1 MRSPGFPVKVRMALA
16 AIAIACVLIFSCKMQ
31 PAPRETQ
38 PQYDLLI
45 RGGHII
51 DGSGSPWYQGEV
63 AVKSGKIAAVGRL
76 VNPTARRVIDAT
88 GLVVAPGFIDL
99 HTHSDYTLLVDGN
112 GQSKIRQGVTT
123 EIIGEDAS
131 AGPFTSPD
139 QPDVSKSPR
148 PADFKR
154 NWETLAQ
161 YFDVLQKSG
170 TSLNVASYVGA
181 GQVWMGVVGDVNRRP
196 TPTEM
201 KKMEDLV
208 AQAMQQG
215 AIGLSSGLIYPP
227 DSYMT
232 TDDLIHLASVAAR
245 YGGIYTTHIR
255 GEGANEPQALAEAI
269 EIGEKARLPVH
280 ILHFKMDGKPNW
292 GHMIDQIK
300 IIEAA
305 RDRGIDVTADQ
316 YPYIASMTNLEQCL
330 PPEFLEGSL
339 EHRVELLK
347 DPKAREKIRR
357 DIAQGLPGW
366 VNNEVQS
373 TGGWHGVMVATVE
386 KPEDKQYEGKRMD
399 EVAKAMHTDPVNA
412 LCNLLV
418 NEGGTAFGIYFSMS
432 EQDVELAMKQP
443 WVGIGSDGAAVNP
456 RMAFAGK
463 PHPRFYGTFPRV
475 LGVYVRERHVLTL
488 ADAVRKM
495 TSLSAHITGLKD
507 RGLLAPGMAADITIF
522 NPQTVSDKAT
532 FENPL
537 QDPVGIP
544 YVIVNGVVVID
555 NAHHTGAK
563 PGQVLYGP
571 GKPGNPG

>member
-1 MRSPGFPVKVRMALA
+1 MRSPRTHSKTRLLLAIIAGACALM
-16 AIAIACVLIFSCKMQ
+16 STCKTQ
-31 PAPRETQ
+31 SAPHDAQ
-38 PQYDLLI
+38 PQYDLVI
-45 RGGHII
+45 KGGHIL
-51 DGSGSPWYQGEV
+51 DGTGSPWYEGDV
-63 AVKSGKIAAVGRL
+63 AVKDGKIASVGRL
-76 VNPTARRVIDAT
+76 VNPTARRVIDAA
-88 GLVVAPGFIDL
+88 GLAVAPGFIDL
-99 HTHSDYTLLVDGN
+99 HSHSDYTLLVDGD

-131 AGPFTSPD
+131 AGPFTSPN
-139 QPDVSKSPR
+139 QPDMSKSPR

-154 NWETLAQ
+154 NWQTLAQ

-181 GQVWMGVVGDVNRRP
+181 GQVWMGVMGDVNRRP
-196 TPTEM
+196 TSAERQ
-201 KKMEDLV
+201 KMENLV

-227 DSYMT
+227 NSYMT
-232 TDDLIHLASVAAR
+232 TDDLIHLARVAAR

-269 EIGEKARLPVH
+269 EIGEKAHLPVH

-292 GHMIDQIK
+292 GHAIDQVR
-300 IIEAA
+300 IIQAA

-316 YPYIASMTNLEQCL
+316 YPYIASMTHLEQCL
-330 PPEFLEGSL
+330 PPKFLEGSL
-339 EHRVELLK
+339 ERRVEMLK
-347 DPKAREKIRR
+347 NPRVREEIRQ
-357 DIAQGLPGW
+357 DISHGLPGW

-373 TGGWHGVMVATVE
+373 TGGWHGVMVAAVN
-386 KPEDKQYEGKRMD
+386 KAEDKQYEGKRMD
-399 EVAKAMHTDPVNA
+399 EVANTMHTDPVNA

-418 NEGGTAFGIYFSMS
+418 NEGGTAYGIFFGMS
-432 EQDVELAMKQP
+432 EPDVELIMKQP
-443 WVGIGSDGAAVNP
+443 WVGVGSDGAAVSP
-456 RMAFAGK
+456 AMVFAGK

-495 TSLSAHITGLKD
+495 TSLPAHITGLKD

-537 QDPVGIP
+537 QYPVGIP
-544 YVIVNGVVVID
+544 YVIVNGVVVI
-555 NAHHTGAK
+555 NHGEHTGAK
-563 PGQVLYGP
+563 PGEVLYGRA
-571 GKPGNPG
+571 KI

>member
-1 MRSPGFPVKVRMALA
+1 MRSPMLRSKMRLILAIIAGACAL
-16 AIAIACVLIFSCKMQ
+16 LSSCKTQ
-31 PAPRETQ
+31 SAPREAQ

-45 RGGHII
+45 KGGHIL
-51 DGSGSPWYQGEV
+51 DGTGSPWYEGDV
-63 AVKSGKIAAVGRL
+63 AVKDGKVAAVGRL
-76 VNPTARRVIDAT
+76 VNPTARLVIDAA
-88 GLVVAPGFIDL
+88 GLAVAPGFIDL
-99 HTHSDYTLLVDGN
+99 HTHSDYTLLVDGD

-131 AGPFTSPD
+131 AGPFTSPS

-148 PADFKR
+148 PAKFKR

-161 YFDVLQKSG
+161 YFDVLKKSG
-170 TSLNVASYVGA
+170 ISLNVASYVGA
-181 GQVWMGVVGDVNRRP
+181 GQVWMGVIGDVNRRP
-196 TPTEM
+196 TPAEM
-201 KKMEDLV
+201 KKMENLV

-227 DSYMT
+227 NSYMT
-232 TDDLIHLASVAAR
+232 TDDLIRLASVAAR
-245 YGGIYTTHIR
+245 YGGVYTTHIR

-269 EIGEKARLPVH
+269 EIGEKAHLPVH

-292 GHMIDQIK
+292 GHAIDQVR
-300 IIEAA
+300 IIQAA
-305 RDRGIDVTADQ
+305 RDRGIGVTADQ

-330 PPEFLEGSL
+330 PPKFLEGSL

-347 DPKAREKIRR
+347 NPKAREEIRQ
-357 DIAQGLPGW
+357 DIAHGLPGW

-373 TGGWHGVMVATVE
+373 TGGWHGVMVAAVD

-412 LCNLLV
+412 LCDLLV
-418 NEGGTAFGIYFSMS
+418 NEGGTAYAIYFGMS
-432 EQDVELAMKQP
+432 EPDVELIMKQP
-443 WVGIGSDGAAVNP
+443 WVGVGSDGAAVSP
-456 RMAFAGK
+456 AMVFAGK

-488 ADAVRKM
+488 AEAVRKM
-495 TSLSAHITGLKD
+495 TSLPAHIAGLKD

-537 QDPVGIP
+537 QYPVGIP
-544 YVIVNGVVVID
+544 YVIVNGVVVI
-555 NAHHTGAK
+555 NNGQHTGAK
-563 PGQVLYGP
+563 SGEVLYGR
-571 GKPGNPG
+571 GKV

>member
-1 MRSPGFPVKVRMALA
+1 MRCKRLSDQLRLALA
-16 AIAIACVLIFSCKMQ
+16 ALAAVAACGLMLSCNPQ
-31 PAPRETQ
+31 QTTTQ
-38 PQYDLLI
+38 KARPQYDLLI
-45 RGGHII
+45 KGGRII
-51 DGSGSPWYQGEV
+51 DGSGSPWYEGEV
-63 AVKSGKIAAVGRL
+63 AVKNGKIAAVGRL

-99 HTHSDYTLLVDGN
+99 HTHSDYTLLVDGDA
-112 GQSKIRQGVTT
+112 QSKIRQGVTT

-131 AGPFTSPD
+131 AGPFTSPS
-139 QPDVSKSPR
+139 QPDVSKSSR
-148 PADFKR
+148 PPGFKR

-161 YFDVLQKSG
+161 YFDVVRKSG
-170 TSLNVASYVGA
+170 ISLNVASYVGA
-181 GQVWMGVVGDVNRRP
+181 GQVWMGVIGNVNRRP
-196 TPTEM
+196 TPAEM

-227 DSYMT
+227 NSYMT

-245 YGGIYTTHIR
+245 YGGIYTSHIR

-292 GHMIDQIK
+292 GHAIDPVR
-300 IIEAA
+300 IIQAA
-305 RDRGIDVTADQ
+305 RDRGIEVTADQ
-316 YPYIASMTNLEQCL
+316 YPYIASMTHLEQCL
-330 PPEFLEGSL
+330 PPRFLEGSL

-347 DPKAREKIRR
+347 NPKVREEIRR
-357 DIAQGLPGW
+357 DIAHGLPGW

-373 TGGWHGVMVATVE
+373 TGGWHGVMVAAVD
-386 KPEDKQYEGKRMD
+386 KAEDKQYEGKRMD
-399 EVAKAMHTDPVNA
+399 EVATMMHTDPVNA

-418 NEGGTAFGIYFSMS
+418 NEGGTAYAIYFGMS
-432 EQDVELAMKQP
+432 EPDVELIMKQP
-443 WVGIGSDGAAVNP
+443 WVGIGSDGVAVSP
-456 RMAFAGK
+456 AMAFVGK

-495 TSLSAHITGLKD
+495 TSLPAHLTGLKD
-507 RGLLAPGMAADITIF
+507 RGLLAPGMAADITLF

-532 FENPL
+532 FEEPL
-537 QDPVGIP
+537 QYPAGIP
-544 YVIVNGVVVID
+544 FVIVNGVVVI
-555 NAHHTGAK
+555 NNGEHTGAK
-563 PGQVLYGP
+563 PGEVLYGR
-571 GKPGNPG
+571 GKV

>member
-1 MRSPGFPVKVRMALA
+1 MQSP
-16 AIAIACVLIFSCKMQ
+16 
-31 PAPRETQ
+31 PRETQ
-38 PQYDLLI
+38 PQFDLLI
-45 RGGHII
+45 KGGHII

-63 AVKSGKIAAVGRL
+63 AVKGGKIAAVGRL
-76 VNPTARRVIDAT
+76 VNPTARQVIDAT

-99 HTHSDYTLLVDGN
+99 HTHSDYTLLVDGD

-148 PADFKR
+148 PSNFKR

-161 YFDVLQKSG
+161 YFDVLKKSG
-170 TSLNVASYVGA
+170 ISLNVASYVGA
-181 GQVWMGVVGDVNRRP
+181 GQVWMGVIGNVDRRP
-196 TPTEM
+196 TSAEM
-201 KKMEDLV
+201 KNMEGLV

-232 TDDLIHLASVAAR
+232 TDDLIHLAGVAAR
-245 YGGIYTTHIR
+245 YGGIYTSHIR

-269 EIGEKARLPVH
+269 EIGEKAHLPVH

-300 IIEAA
+300 IIQAA
-305 RDRGIDVTADQ
+305 RDRGIEVTADQ
-316 YPYIASMTNLEQCL
+316 YPYIASMTSLEQCL

-347 DPKAREKIRR
+347 DPKVREQIRR
-357 DIAQGLPGW
+357 GIAQGLPGW

-386 KPEDKQYEGKRMD
+386 RPEDKQYEGKRMD

-418 NEGGTAFGIYFSMS
+418 NEGGTAFAIYFSMS

-443 WVGIGSDGAAVNP
+443 WVGMGSDGAAVNP

-475 LGVYVRERHVLTL
+475 LGVYVRERHILTL

-495 TSLSAHITGLKD
+495 TSLPAHITGLKD

-537 QDPVGIP
+537 QYPVGIP

>member
-1 MRSPGFPVKVRMALA
+1 MRSPGFHGKVRLALA
-16 AIAIACVLIFSCKMQ
+16 AIAVACVLMFSCKTQ
-31 PAPRETQ
+31 SAPRETQ
-38 PQYDLLI
+38 PKYDLLI
-45 RGGHII
+45 KGGHII
-51 DGSGSPWYQGEV
+51 DGSGSPWFEGEV
-63 AVKSGKIAAVGRL
+63 AVKAGKIAAVGRL

-99 HTHSDYTLLVDGN
+99 HTHSDYTLLVDGD

-131 AGPFTSPD
+131 AGPFTSPS

-148 PADFKR
+148 PSNFKR

-161 YFDVLQKSG
+161 YFDVLRKSG

-181 GQVWMGVVGDVNRRP
+181 GQVWMCVIGDVNRRP
-196 TPTEM
+196 TPAEM
-201 KKMEDLV
+201 QKMEDLV

-227 DSYMT
+227 NSYMT
-232 TDDLIHLASVAAR
+232 TDDLIHLARVAVR

-255 GEGANEPQALAEAI
+255 GEAANEPRALAEAI
-269 EIGEKARLPVH
+269 EIGEKAHLPVH

-292 GHMIDQIK
+292 GHMIDK
-300 IIEAA
+300 IRIIQAA
-305 RDRGIDVTADQ
+305 RDRGIEVTADQ
-316 YPYIASMTNLEQCL
+316 YPYIASMTHLEQCL

-347 DPKAREKIRR
+347 NRKVREEIRR
-357 DIAQGLPGW
+357 DITHGLPGW

-373 TGGWHGVMVATVE
+373 TGGWHGVMVAAVD

-418 NEGGTAFGIYFSMS
+418 NEGGTAYAIYFSMS
-432 EQDVELAMKQP
+432 EPDVELAMKQP
-443 WVGIGSDGAAVNP
+443 WVGVGSDGAAVSP
-456 RMAFAGK
+456 AMVFAGK

-475 LGVYVRERHVLTL
+475 LGAYVRERHVLTL

-495 TSLSAHITGLKD
+495 TSLPAHITGLKG

-522 NPQTVSDKAT
+522 DPQTVSDKAT

-537 QDPVGIP
+537 QYPVGIP

-555 NAHHTGAK
+555 TGRHTGAK
-563 PGQVLYGP
+563 PGQVLYGR
-571 GKPGNPG
+571 GKV

>member
-1 MRSPGFPVKVRMALA
+1 MRCKRLSDQLRLALA
-16 AIAIACVLIFSCKMQ
+16 ALAAVAACGLMLSCNPQQTTTQK
-31 PAPRETQ
+31 AP

-45 RGGHII
+45 KGGRII
-51 DGSGSPWYQGEV
+51 DGSGSPWYEGDV
-63 AVKSGKIAAVGRL
+63 AVKNGKIAAVGRL

-99 HTHSDYTLLVDGN
+99 HTHSDYTLLVDGDA
-112 GQSKIRQGVTT
+112 QSKIRQGVTT

-131 AGPFTSPD
+131 AGPFTSPS
-139 QPDVSKSPR
+139 QPDVSKSSR
-148 PADFKR
+148 PPGFKR

-161 YFDVLQKSG
+161 YFDVVRKSG
-170 TSLNVASYVGA
+170 ISLNVASYVGA
-181 GQVWMGVVGDVNRRP
+181 GQVWMGVIGNVNRRP
-196 TPTEM
+196 TPAEM

-227 DSYMT
+227 NSYMT

-245 YGGIYTTHIR
+245 YGGIYTSHIR

-292 GHMIDQIK
+292 GHAIDPVR
-300 IIEAA
+300 IIQAA
-305 RDRGIDVTADQ
+305 RDRGIEVTADQ
-316 YPYIASMTNLEQCL
+316 YPYIASMTHLEQCL
-330 PPEFLEGSL
+330 PPRFLEGSL

-347 DPKAREKIRR
+347 NPKVREEIRR
-357 DIAQGLPGW
+357 DIAHGLPGW

-373 TGGWHGVMVATVE
+373 TGGWHGVMVAAVD
-386 KPEDKQYEGKRMD
+386 KAEDKQYEGKRMD
-399 EVAKAMHTDPVNA
+399 EVATMMHTDPVNA

-418 NEGGTAFGIYFSMS
+418 NEGGTAYAIYFGMS
-432 EQDVELAMKQP
+432 EPDVELIMKQP
-443 WVGIGSDGAAVNP
+443 WVGIGSDGVAVSP
-456 RMAFAGK
+456 AMAFVGK

-495 TSLSAHITGLKD
+495 TSLPAHLTGLKD
-507 RGLLAPGMAADITIF
+507 RGLLAPGMAADITLF

-532 FENPL
+532 FEEPL
-537 QDPVGIP
+537 QYPAGIP
-544 YVIVNGVVVID
+544 FVIVNGVVVI
-555 NAHHTGAK
+555 NNGEHTGAK
-563 PGQVLYGP
+563 PGEVLYGR
-571 GKPGNPG
+571 GKV

>member
-1 MRSPGFPVKVRMALA
+1 MRCKRLSDQLRPALA
-16 AIAIACVLIFSCKMQ
+16 ALAAVAACGLMLSCNPQ
-31 PAPRETQ
+31 QTTTQ
-38 PQYDLLI
+38 EARPQYDLLI
-45 RGGHII
+45 KGGRII
-51 DGSGSPWYQGEV
+51 DGSGSPWYEGEV
-63 AVKSGKIAAVGRL
+63 AVKNGKIAAVGRL

-99 HTHSDYTLLVDGN
+99 HTHSDYTLLVDGDA
-112 GQSKIRQGVTT
+112 QSKIRQGVTT

-131 AGPFTSPD
+131 AGPFTSPS
-139 QPDVSKSPR
+139 QPDVSKSSR
-148 PADFKR
+148 PPGFKR

-161 YFDVLQKSG
+161 YFDVVRKSG
-170 TSLNVASYVGA
+170 ISLNVASYVGA
-181 GQVWMGVVGDVNRRP
+181 GQVWMGVIGNVNRRP
-196 TPTEM
+196 TPAEM

-227 DSYMT
+227 NSYMT

-245 YGGIYTTHIR
+245 YGGIYTSHIR

-292 GHMIDQIK
+292 GHAIDPVR
-300 IIEAA
+300 IIQAA
-305 RDRGIDVTADQ
+305 RDRGIEVTADQ
-316 YPYIASMTNLEQCL
+316 YPYIASMTHLEQCL
-330 PPEFLEGSL
+330 PPRFLEGSL

-347 DPKAREKIRR
+347 NPKVREEIRR
-357 DIAQGLPGW
+357 DIAHGLPGW

-373 TGGWHGVMVATVE
+373 TGGWHGVMVAAVD
-386 KPEDKQYEGKRMD
+386 KAEDKQYEGKRMD
-399 EVAKAMHTDPVNA
+399 EVATMMHTDPVNA

-418 NEGGTAFGIYFSMS
+418 NEGGTAYAIYFGMS
-432 EQDVELAMKQP
+432 EPDVELIMKQP
-443 WVGIGSDGAAVNP
+443 WVGIGSDGVAVSP
-456 RMAFAGK
+456 AMAFVGK

-495 TSLSAHITGLKD
+495 TSLPAHLTGLKD
-507 RGLLAPGMAADITIF
+507 RGLLAPGMAADITLF

-532 FENPL
+532 FEEPL
-537 QDPVGIP
+537 QYPAGIP
-544 YVIVNGVVVID
+544 FVIVNGVVVI
-555 NAHHTGAK
+555 NNGEHTGAK
-563 PGQVLYGP
+563 PGEVLYGR
-571 GKPGNPG
+571 GKV

>member
-1 MRSPGFPVKVRMALA
+1 MRLVLAIIAGACALM
-16 AIAIACVLIFSCKMQ
+16 LSCKTQ
-31 PAPRETQ
+31 PGPREAPQ
-38 PQYDLLI
+38 QYDLLI
-45 RGGHII
+45 KGGHIL
-51 DGSGSPWYQGEV
+51 DGTGSPWYEGDV
-63 AVKSGKIAAVGRL
+63 AVMDGKIAAIGRL

-88 GLVVAPGFIDL
+88 GLAVAPGFIDL
-99 HTHSDYTLLVDGN
+99 HTHSDYTLLVDGH

-131 AGPFTSPD
+131 AGPFTSPS
-139 QPDVSKSPR
+139 QPDMSKSPR
-148 PADFKR
+148 PANFKR
-154 NWETLAQ
+154 TWQTLAQ

-170 TSLNVASYVGA
+170 ISLNVASYVGA
-181 GQVWMGVVGDVNRRP
+181 GQVWMGVIGDVNRRP
-196 TPTEM
+196 TPAEM
-201 KKMEDLV
+201 KKMEELV

-227 DSYMT
+227 NSYMT

-269 EIGEKARLPVH
+269 EIGEKAHLPVH

-292 GHMIDQIK
+292 GHAIDQVR
-300 IIEAA
+300 IIQAA
-305 RDRGIDVTADQ
+305 RARGIEVTADQ
-316 YPYIASMTNLEQCL
+316 YPYIASMTHLEQCL
-330 PPEFLEGSL
+330 PPKFLEGSL
-339 EHRVELLK
+339 EHRAELLK
-347 DPKAREKIRR
+347 DPKVREEIRH
-357 DIAQGLPGW
+357 DIAHGLPDW

-373 TGGWHGVMVATVE
+373 TGGWHGVMVAAVD
-386 KPEDKQYEGKRMD
+386 KAGDKQYEGKRMD
-399 EVAKAMHTDPVNA
+399 EVAKTMQTDPVNA

-418 NEGGTAFGIYFSMS
+418 NEGGTAYGIFFGMS
-432 EQDVELAMKQP
+432 EPDVELIMKQP
-443 WVGIGSDGAAVNP
+443 WAGVGSDGAAVSP
-456 RMAFAGK
+456 AMVFAGK

-495 TSLSAHITGLKD
+495 TSLPAHITGLKD

-537 QDPVGIP
+537 QYPAGIP
-544 YVIVNGVVVID
+544 YVIVNGVVVI
-555 NAHHTGAK
+555 NNGQHTGAK
-563 PGQVLYGP
+563 PGQVLYGG
-571 GKPGNPG
+571 GKI

>member
-1 MRSPGFPVKVRMALA
+1 MRCKRLSDQLRLALA
-16 AIAIACVLIFSCKMQ
+16 AIAAVAACGLMLSCNPQKTTTHN
-31 PAPRETQ
+31 AP

-45 RGGHII
+45 KGGRII
-51 DGSGSPWYQGEV
+51 DGSGSPWYEGEV
-63 AVKSGKIAAVGRL
+63 AVKNGKIAAVGRL
-76 VNPTARRVIDAT
+76 VNPTSRRVIDAT

-99 HTHSDYTLLVDGN
+99 HTHSDYTLLVDGDA
-112 GQSKIRQGVTT
+112 QSKIRQGVTT

-131 AGPFTSPD
+131 AGPFTSPS

-148 PADFKR
+148 PSDFKR

-161 YFDVLQKSG
+161 YFDVLQKSAI
-170 TSLNVASYVGA
+170 SLNVASYVGA
-181 GQVWMGVVGDVNRRP
+181 GQVWMGVIGNVNRRP
-196 TPTEM
+196 TPAEM

-208 AQAMQQG
+208 AHAMQQG

-227 DSYMT
+227 NSYMT

-245 YGGIYTTHIR
+245 YGGIYTSHIR
-255 GEGANEPQALAEAI
+255 GEAANEPQALAEAI
-269 EIGEKARLPVH
+269 EIGEKAHLPVH

-292 GHMIDQIK
+292 GHAIDQVR
-300 IIEAA
+300 IIQAA
-305 RDRGIDVTADQ
+305 RDRGIEVTADQ
-316 YPYIASMTNLEQCL
+316 YPYIASMTHLEQCL
-330 PPEFLEGSL
+330 PPRFLEGSL

-347 DPKAREKIRR
+347 DPKVREEIRR
-357 DIAQGLPGW
+357 DITQGLPGW

-373 TGGWHGVMVATVE
+373 TGGWHGVMVAAVD
-386 KPEDKQYEGKRMD
+386 KAEDKPYEGKRMD

-418 NEGGTAFGIYFSMS
+418 NEGGTAYAIYFGMS
-432 EQDVELAMKQP
+432 EPDVELIMKQP
-443 WVGIGSDGAAVNP
+443 WVGIGSDGAAVSP
-456 RMAFAGK
+456 AMAFAGK

-495 TSLSAHITGLKD
+495 TSLPAHITGLKD

-522 NPQTVSDKAT
+522 NPQTVGDKAT

-537 QDPVGIP
+537 QYPAGIP
-544 YVIVNGVVVID
+544 FVIVNGVVVI
-555 NAHHTGAK
+555 NNGEHTGAK
-563 PGQVLYGP
+563 PGEVLYGR
-571 GKPGNPG
+571 GKV